1 MVVYGHA
8 RKGFEYPLV
17 KFAVITETDIFG
29 KEQKPRKKRKTI
41 TVRGSRTFL
50 SCPSGILLSMKSTD
64 LEFIRELKRL
74 R

>member
-29 KEQKPRKKRKTI
+29 REQKPRKKKKTYNRI
-41 TVRGSRTFL
+41 FPN
-50 SCPSGILLSMKSTD
+50 CPLEILLSMKSTD
-64 LEFIRELKRL
+64 LESIKELKRL
-74 R
+74 K